1 MLGAIAR
8 FEVRYHLRNFLFYIL
23 TFIFALLAF
32 AGVASDGVTIGGGI
46 GNVHRNAPFVTM
58 QFLLVLSVF
67 GVLTTTAFVA
77 NSVLRDFD
85 IGIDPLFFS
94 SPIKKW
100 QYLGGRF
107 LGSYFISV
115 LLFAGVV
122 LGIMVGSFM
131 PWLDPQTLG
140 TFQLWPY
147 LFSLIFLVAPTL
159 FLVGAI
165 FFSVAALT
173 RSLLWTYAS
182 NIALIVGWVISR
194 RQLRDIEN
202 ETLGVLL
209 DPFGMGAFSVVTR
222 YWTVFEK
229 NTLVL
234 PLDGPFLMNRILWIG
249 VGLIILAVAFWRFNF
264 AAAAQKGKKK
274 KLAEGEQPKALPIA
288 LQLPRVTQTFGGISS
303 FRQFMATV
311 RLESKTVLTS
321 IPFFIIVLL
330 GVMNVWG
337 GTSSL
342 QRLFGTPVYPVTHL
356 MVETIADGFALF
368 AAIIGTFFA
377 GELVFRERT
386 LKLNEVHDVTPT
398 PTWAMWAA
406 KFVALLLVCGAA
418 LLAGIATTILVQTA
432 RGYHDYEFG
441 LYASGAFLHF
451 GVLVL
456 LIAGLSFV
464 LQVLLN
470 NKYVGFA
477 GVMLYIVLD
486 GALPALDFEHN
497 LYRFANYPPGGYSDM
512 NGWGHFI
519 QPRLWMNI
527 YWMLFI
533 LIFLAIGH
541 LLWVR
546 GTDDAFRSRLRE
558 ARRRFG
564 APVLTTLSVLLVA
577 FVSTGCFIY
586 YNTNVL
592 NEYRTTKQ
600 VEKAQA
606 DFEKKYKRYENLP
619 QPRITDVQADVAIHP
634 QKRSVD
640 IRGKYTLVNKTQAP
654 IAELHVLADS
664 TLDTVEVSIPG
675 AKLKSADKDLGY
687 SIYTLTPPMAPGA
700 VLPMTFHTAW
710 AARGFVNGESNVRVV
725 ENGTFFNNA
734 EMFPHIGYIED
745 FELQD
750 RNDRRKHGLKPI
762 ERARPA
768 TDMQARMDNAISRES
783 DWINLDTTVSTSA
796 DQIALA
802 PGYLQREWTEN
813 GRRHFHYKTTA
824 PILGFWS
831 YLSARYEVKRDEW
844 QSPDGTSIPIEIYYD
859 AKHPYNVDRMI
870 DGVKKSL
877 DYFTKNFS
885 PYQHKQVRI
894 LEFPGYRTFAQSF
907 PNTIP
912 FSESIGFIAD
922 LRDPEDSIDYVFYVT
937 AHEVAHQWWA
947 HQVIGG
953 NVQGSTMIVETM
965 AQYSALMV
973 MEKEYGR
980 DKMQRFLKYELDRY
994 LSDRGSELIAEQ
1006 PLVMVEN
1013 QGYIHYRK
1021 GSLVMYALRDYI
1033 GEDRVNAAL
1042 AKFLRDHA
1050 FEEAPYTTAP
1060 ELVKYF
1066 RAEAPPEHQETITD
1080 LFERITLFDNKT
1092 NSVTS
1097 TKRADGKYVVKIT
1110 VASTKL
1116 RADEKGEEKAVP
1128 LNDLID
1134 IGVFADKERVL
1145 FSEKRRLTK
1154 PVETFEIVVGE
1165 KPVKAGID
1173 PFNKLIDR
1181 NPKDNVKSL

>member
-23 TFIFALLAF
+23 TIIFALLAF

-94 SPIKKW
+94 SPIRKW
-100 QYLGGRF
+100 QYLAGRF

-122 LGIMVGSFM
+122 LGIMLASFM

-140 TFQLWPY
+140 PFQLWPY
-147 LFSLIFLVAPTL
+147 LFSLIFLIAPTL

-165 FFSVAALT
+165 FFAVAALT

-202 ETLGVLL
+202 ETLAVML
-209 DPFGMGAFSVVTR
+209 DPFGLSAFSVATR

-229 NTLVL
+229 NTRIL

-249 VGLIILAVAFWRFNF
+249 VGLLILAIAFWKFNF
-264 AAAAQKGKKK
+264 AAAARKAKKK
-274 KLAEGEQPKALPIA
+274 KLEDTETAEVTPVA
-288 LQLPRVTQTFGGISS
+288 LQLPRVHQTFGGAAS
-303 FRQFMATV
+303 FRQFWATV
-311 RLESKTVLTS
+311 LLESKTVLTS
-321 IPFFIIVLL
+321 IPFFLIVLL
-330 GVMNVWG
+330 GVMNIWG

-356 MVETIADGFALF
+356 MVETIADGFSLF

-386 LKLNEVHDVTPT
+386 LKLNEVHDATPT

-418 LLAGIATTILVQTA
+418 LLAGIATTLIVQTA
-432 RGYHDYEFG
+432 RGYHDYELG

-512 NGWGHFI
+512 NGWGHFV
-519 QPRLWMNI
+519 QPRLWLNL

-546 GTDDAFRSRLRE
+546 GTDDAFRARLRE

-564 APVLTTLSVLLVA
+564 APVLTALALLTVA
-577 FVSTGCFIY
+577 FVSTGCYIY
-586 YNTNVL
+586 YTTNVL
-592 NEYRTTKQ
+592 NEYRTTKDT
-600 VEKAQA
+600 EKAQA

-619 QPRITDVQADVAIHP
+619 QPRITDVQADVEIHP
-634 QKRSVD
+634 QKRAVD
-640 IRGKYTLVNKTQAP
+640 IRGQYTLVNKTKAP

-664 TLDTVEVSIPG
+664 ELDMVEVHIPG

-700 VLPMTFHTAW
+700 TLPMTFHTAW
-710 AARGFVNGESNVRVV
+710 SARGFVNGASNVSVV
-725 ENGTFFNNA
+725 ENGTFFNNS

-802 PGYLQREWTEN
+802 PGYLQKEWTEG

-831 YLSARYEVKRDEW
+831 YLSARYEVKRDKW
-844 QSPDGTSIPIEIYYD
+844 QSPDGTAIPIEIYYD

-877 DYFTKNFS
+877 DYFTRNFS

-1033 GEDRVNAAL
+1033 GEERVNAAL

-1092 NSVTS
+1092 NSVEA
-1097 TKRADGKYVVKIT
+1097 TKRADGKYVVKLT

-1116 RADEKGEEKAVP
+1116 RADAQGEEKPVP

-1134 IGVFADKERVL
+1134 IGIFADKERVL
-1145 FSEKRRLTK
+1145 FTEKRRLTK

>member
-1 MLGAIAR
+1 MIGAIAR
-8 FEVRYHLRNFLFYIL
+8 FEIRYHLRQFLFYIL
-23 TFIFALLAF
+23 TFLFALLAF
-32 AGVASDGVTIGGGI
+32 AAVSSEGVQIGGGI

-77 NSVLRDFD
+77 NSVHRDFD

-94 SPIKKW
+94 APIKKW

-107 LGSYFISV
+107 LGSYLISV
-115 LLFAGVV
+115 LMFAGVAAAIM
-122 LGIMVGSFM
+122 LGSVM
-131 PWLDPQTLG
+131 PWIDPQTLG
-140 TFQLWPY
+140 PFQLWPY
-147 LFSLIFLVAPTL
+147 VFSLVFLIAPTL

-173 RSLLWTYAS
+173 RSLMWTYAS

-194 RQLRDIEN
+194 AKLRDIEN
-202 ETLGVLL
+202 ETIGVLL
-209 DPFGMGAFSVVTR
+209 DPFGLGAFSVATR

-229 NTLVL
+229 NTKVL
-234 PLDGPFLMNRILWIG
+234 PLDGPFLMNRLLWIG
-249 VGLIILAVAFWRFNF
+249 IGLAILALAFWKFDF
-264 AAAAQKGKKK
+264 STAARKAKKEKAKKAAYEPPPHAYKV
-274 KLAEGEQPKALPIA
+274 
-288 LQLPRVTQTFGGISS
+288 PRVAQTFGGMSA
-303 FRQFMATV
+303 FRQFLATV
-311 RLESKTVLTS
+311 RLEAKTVLTS

-337 GTSSL
+337 GTSAL
-342 QRLFGTPVYPVTHL
+342 QRLFGTPVYPVTQL
-356 MVETIADGFALF
+356 MVQTVADSFAIF
-368 AAIIGTFFA
+368 AAIIGAFFA
-377 GELVFRERT
+377 GELVFRERS
-386 LKLNEVHDVTPT
+386 LKLNEVNDATPT
-398 PTWAMWAA
+398 PTWALWTA
-406 KFVALLLVCGAA
+406 KFIALLLVCVIA
-418 LLAGIATTILVQTA
+418 LLAGVVMTVIVQTA
-432 RGYHDYEFG
+432 SGYYHYEWSV
-441 LYASGAFLHF
+441 YAAGAFLQF
-451 GVLVL
+451 GMLVL
-456 LIAGLSFV
+456 LLAGLSFV
-464 LQVLLN
+464 LQVLTN
-470 NKYVGFA
+470 HKYVGFA
-477 GVMLYIVLD
+477 GMMIYLVLD
-486 GALPALDFEHN
+486 AALPALNFEHN

-512 NGWGHFI
+512 NGWGHFV
-519 QPRLWMNI
+519 QPRMWINL
-527 YWMLFI
+527 YWTFFI
-533 LIFLAIGH
+533 LFFLTIGH
-541 LLWVR
+541 LMWVR
-546 GTDDAFRSRLRE
+546 GTDEGFRARLRE
-558 ARRRFG
+558 ARRRF
-564 APVLTTLSVLLVA
+564 TTPTITIAALLLIG

-586 YNTNVL
+586 YNMDVL
-592 NEYRTTKQ
+592 NDYRTSEDGEKQ
-600 VEKAQA
+600 QA
-606 DFEKKYKRYENLP
+606 DFEKKYKRYEDLP
-619 QPRITDVQADVAIHP
+619 QPRITDVQANVEIHP
-634 QKRSVD
+634 DKRAVD
-640 IRGKYTLVNKTQAP
+640 IRGKYTLVNKTRAP
-654 IAELHVLADS
+654 ITELHVVADS
-664 TLDTVEVSIPG
+664 SLDMVEVHIPG

-687 SIYTLTPPMAPGA
+687 SIYTLTPPLAPGA
-700 VLPMTFHTAW
+700 MLPLTFHTAW
-710 AARGFVNGESNVRVV
+710 EAHGFVNGDSNVRIV
-725 ENGTFFNNA
+725 ENGTFFNNS

-745 FELQD
+745 LELQD
-750 RNDRRKHGLKPI
+750 RNKRRKYGLKPI
-762 ERARPA
+762 ERAKPP

-783 DWINLDTTVSTSA
+783 DWINLDTTVSTSS

-802 PGYLQREWTEN
+802 PGYLQKEWTEG
-813 GRRHFHYKTTA
+813 GRRYFHYKTTA

-831 YLSARYEVKRDEW
+831 YLSARYEVKRDAW
-844 QSPDGTSIPIEIYYD
+844 KSPDGTSIPIEIYYD

-870 DGVKKSL
+870 TGVKRSL

-922 LRDPEDSIDYVFYVT
+922 LRDPEESIDYVFYVT

-953 NVQGSTMIVETM
+953 NVQGATMLVETM

-994 LSDRGSELIAEQ
+994 LRDRGSELIAEQ
-1006 PLVMVEN
+1006 PLVLVEN

-1033 GEDRVNAAL
+1033 GEENVNRAL

-1050 FEEAPYTTAP
+1050 FESAPYTTAP

-1066 RAEAPPEHQETITD
+1066 RAEAPPEYQDVITD
-1080 LFERITLFDNKT
+1080 LFERITLFDNRT
-1092 NSVTS
+1092 TSVSS

-1116 RADEKGEEKAVP
+1116 RADAKGEEKPVA

-1134 IGVFADKERVL
+1134 IGVLGEKDKVL

-1154 PVETFEIVVGE
+1154 PTETFEIVVDR